1 MPILAEGK
9 AGRKSKSNFARR
21 SSSPV
26 HPLIKI
32 VALLVCFGSIF
43 GSDFVEPDSPAPCA
57 TIKSY
62 TAVMIRAYRGIVPK
76 IAASAYID
84 QSAQV
89 IGDVVVGER
98 SSIWPNVT
106 ARGDVNAIRIGD
118 ESNIQDN
125 SVLHCDAGRFP
136 LHIGNR
142 VTVGHM
148 AMLHGCTIE
157 DECLIGIA
165 AVVLNGAKIG
175 KGSVVAAGAVVPE
188 GAEIPPLS
196 MVMGVPAK
204 VKRAV
209 TDEERERF
217 RQNTDRYVEA
227 ARIYRDEPA

>member
-1 MPILAEGK
+1 
-9 AGRKSKSNFARR
+9 
-21 SSSPV
+21 
-26 HPLIKI
+26 
-32 VALLVCFGSIF
+32 
-43 GSDFVEPDSPAPCA
+43 
-57 TIKSY
+57 
-62 TAVMIRAYRGIVPK
+62 MIRAYRGIVPK

-106 ARGDVNAIRIGD
+106 ARGDVNAIRIGI

-125 SVLHCDAGRFP
+125 SVLHCDAGFP
-136 LHIGNR
+136 LLIGDR
-142 VTVGHM
+142 VTAGHQV
-148 AMLHGCTIE
+148 MLHGCTIE

-175 KGSVVAAGAVVPE
+175 KGSVIAAGAVVPE

-204 VKRAV
+204 VKRSV
-209 TDEERERF
+209 TEEERERF
-217 RQNTDRYVEA
+217 RQNTQRYVEA
-227 ARIYRDEPA
+227 ARVYREEPA